1 MPITGWEQFAC
12 DLAQAHGEE
21 FVRDFVRTL
30 TDEVRA
36 EEEITFAQQRK
47 IAAATARLD
56 ECYLDGLGECHMR
69 VDPEVFWH
77 WVRRQGRQIWND
89 PDFIKAF
96 KRDNPEVRVL
106 AKPRKTIVVRP

>member
-21 FVRDFVRTL
+21 FVRDFCRTL
-30 TDEVRA
+30 TDELRA
-36 EEEITFAQQRK
+36 EEEMVFAKQRK

-69 VDPEVFWH
+69 VDARVFWH
-77 WVRRQGRQIWND
+77 WVRTKGKDVWND
-89 PDFIKAF
+89 KDFIKAF
-96 KRDNPEVRVL
+96 KRDNADVRVL
-106 AKPRKTIVVRP
+106 AKPRKVIVRRP